1 MSKYYVSWYC
11 REGAIVIL
19 LFAIFRWFVLRSPH
33 PIITLSMATNG
44 TTEPSKAGNV
54 NQANIEQFRILA
66 KSVKGLAAVQLIKQ
80 CIEHQ
85 HIFVFGEFLDQL
97 KSLQES
103 NEHTHWY
110 RLLEIFAFGTLSDY
124 QRDAESLPSLSPLM
138 LKKLRHLTLIT
149 LAMKHK
155 RLTYELLSKEL
166 STSNVRELED
176 LLIDAIYSNIIDG
189 KMDQKNSCIEI
200 ESTIARDIRKDQ
212 LQSMLT
218 ILSDWCDKCDNMI
231 ATMETQMQ
239 SANQSKVTNFR
250 LNQDLDSKI
259 AKLREKSKSIAS

>member
-1 MSKYYVSWYC
+1 
-11 REGAIVIL
+11 
-19 LFAIFRWFVLRSPH
+19 
-33 PIITLSMATNG
+33 MATNG
-44 TTEPSKAGNV
+44 TTESSKAGNV
-54 NQANIEQFRILA
+54 NQANIEQFRVLA

-103 NEHTHWY
+103 SEHSFWY

-124 QRDAESLPSLSPLM
+124 HRDAESLPTLTPLM

-155 RLTYELLSKEL
+155 RLTYELLFKEL
-166 STSNVRELED
+166 ATINVRELED

-218 ILSDWCDKCDNMI
+218 ILTDWCDKCDNMI
-231 ATMETQMQ
+231 ATVETQMQ
-239 SANQSKVTNFR
+239 SANQSKVSNFR
-250 LNQDLDSKI
+250 VNQELEAKI